1 MPVAEAGV
9 AAARA
14 EEIAEGYGCERSSLI
29 HVLQDVQAEFDYLP
43 RESLHAVSE
52 RLGVPLAEV
61 LHVATFYAAFSLE
74 PRGEHVITVCTGTA
88 CHVRGAQRLVE
99 RLSGLLGVE
108 PGRTTADGK
117 FTLQTVNCLGACA
130 LGPLVAVDGKYYG
143 KMTVARMAAVVEECR
158 AGGDAA
164 KD

>member
-1 MPVAEAGV
+1 MPVAEAAV

-61 LHVATFYAAFSLE
+61 LQVATFYAAFSLE

-108 PGRTTADGK
+108 PGHTTADGK

-143 KMTVARMAAVVEECR
+143 KMTAARMAAVVEEYR